1 MFSSRVPALLSLSLG
16 IAAAYAPTDTSDTNP
31 TRDWE
36 AYKSKYKK
44 SYRDQDDEA
53 ARHALFITAQA
64 RVAEL
69 NALNGKAGSAFGIT
83 WTSDRYPQE
92 THKKGLRKPK
102 DFVPSAPVRE
112 YSAPRRNPKSVNWR
126 YTEAVTAIKNQGQ
139 CGSCW
144 AFSAA
149 EAVESQMILGS
160 GGKLAIDLSPQ
171 QIASCAPQQL
181 LSRGY
186 NPMFQRL
193 QPYTVGLRPYAPQ
206 ASCTP
211 STGAHGCLGCEGGFT
226 EGAYDYLRSVAGLA
240 NAFYIP
246 YRQSLTETSTTKAC
260 PTLTLTPTPI
270 PILPPLPLTRLAPPH
285 WSRRST
291 ALTSSSQAATRQSN
305 HDPNPN
311 PNPDPNANPSPNP
324 NPNPN
329 PNLDQAATRRSAA
342 TSTPRRRAQQA
353 AASPRTSRSS
363 RPRSRRRPS
372 RSASTRA
379 LGTTTPAASLA
390 APPALRTQTC
400 RNTAGL

>member
-69 NALNGKAGSAFGIT
+69 NALNGKVGSAFGIT

-144 AFSAA
+144 AFSAT

-171 QIASCAPQQL
+171 QIAS
-181 LSRGY
+181 R
-186 NPMFQRL
+186 
-193 QPYTVGLRPYAPQ
+193 
-206 ASCTP
+206 TP
-211 STGAHGCLGCEGGFT
+211 PT
-226 EGAYDYLRSVAGLA
+226 RS
-240 NAFYIP
+240 
-246 YRQSLTETSTTKAC
+246 
-260 PTLTLTPTPI
+260 
-270 PILPPLPLTRLAPPH
+270 
-285 WSRRST
+285 
-291 ALTSSSQAATRQSN
+291 
-305 HDPNPN
+305 
-311 PNPDPNANPSPNP
+311 
-324 NPNPN
+324 
-329 PNLDQAATRRSAA
+329 
-342 TSTPRRRAQQA
+342 
-353 AASPRTSRSS
+353 
-363 RPRSRRRPS
+363 
-372 RSASTRA
+372 
-379 LGTTTPAASLA
+379 
-390 APPALRTQTC
+390 
-400 RNTAGL
+400 

>member
-31 TRDWE
+31 NRDWE

-69 NALNGKAGSAFGIT
+69 NVLNGKAGSAFGTT

-149 EAVESQMILGS
+149 EAVESQMILGT
-160 GGKLAIDLSPQ
+160 GGKVAIDLSPQ
-171 QIASCAPQQL
+171 QI
-181 LSRGY
+181 
-186 NPMFQRL
+186 
-193 QPYTVGLRPYAPQ
+193 

-260 PTLTLTPTPI
+260 PTALVEAIDGPDERLSGGYAAVSGYQYATPPCTAGSCLTQDLEK
-270 PILPPLPLTRLAPPH
+270 L
-285 WSRRST
+285 
-291 ALTSSSQAATRQSN
+291 
-305 HDPNPN
+305 
-311 PNPDPNANPSPNP
+311 
-324 NPNPN
+324 
-329 PNLDQAATRRSAA
+329 
-342 TSTPRRRAQQA
+342 A
-353 AASPRTSRSS
+353 AALETAPISVCVN
-363 RPRSRRRPS
+363 
-372 RSASTRA
+372 A
-379 LGTTTPAASLA
+379 GTWDDYTGGIISGAACA
-390 APPALRTQTC
+390 ADADLQDHCVMATGF
-400 RNTAGL
+400 NTAGPTPYWIVRNSWSSTWGEEGYIYLEMAKNTCGLADDATIPQVKLDLSEEEEAEAATNREAMYQRATMGPK

>member
-193 QPYTVGLRPYAPQ
+193 QPHVRGAATVYSGAATLCTSGELHAQHGRARLPRVRGRLHRGRLR
-206 ASCTP
+206 
-211 STGAHGCLGCEGGFT
+211 
-226 EGAYDYLRSVAGLA
+226 
-240 NAFYIP
+240 
-246 YRQSLTETSTTKAC
+246 
-260 PTLTLTPTPI
+260 
-270 PILPPLPLTRLAPPH
+270 LPPVGRRPGQRLLHPLPAIAHRDVDHQGLPH
-285 WSRRST
+285 
-291 ALTSSSQAATRQSN
+291 ANL
-305 HDPNPN
+305 NPN
-311 PNPDPNANPSPNP
+311 PNPHPTPPSLN
-324 NPNPN
+324 
-329 PNLDQAATRRSAA
+329 QACPTALVEAIDGPDEQLSGGYAA
-342 TSTPRRRAQQA
+342 V
-353 AASPRTSRSS
+353 
-363 RPRSRRRPS
+363 
-372 RSASTRA
+372 
-379 LGTTTPAASLA
+379 
-390 APPALRTQTC
+390 
-400 RNTAGL
+400 

>member
-1 MFSSRVPALLSLSLG
+1 MCEG
-16 IAAAYAPTDTSDTNP
+16 
-31 TRDWE
+31 
-36 AYKSKYKK
+36 
-44 SYRDQDDEA
+44 
-53 ARHALFITAQA
+53 
-64 RVAEL
+64 
-69 NALNGKAGSAFGIT
+69 
-83 WTSDRYPQE
+83 
-92 THKKGLRKPK
+92 
-102 DFVPSAPVRE
+102 
-112 YSAPRRNPKSVNWR
+112 
-126 YTEAVTAIKNQGQ
+126 
-139 CGSCW
+139 
-144 AFSAA
+144 
-149 EAVESQMILGS
+149 
-160 GGKLAIDLSPQ
+160 
-171 QIASCAPQQL
+171 
-181 LSRGY
+181 
-186 NPMFQRL
+186 L

-311 PNPDPNANPSPNP
+311 PNPDPNANANPSPNP